1 MANSYTKTLTV
12 GLIAASINL
21 IPFLST
27 ETARAGVLSGDWY
40 YSIDS
45 FNDSMSGYNVGG
57 TIYEIYGMAIK
68 QTADEVIFAVN
79 SHLPYEGTTS
89 DYAED
94 NHIGWGDLF
103 LNFSGQTLD
112 AASGAG
118 QLFGIRWANNND
130 SGVSELGLYNNV
142 TAKTIAQEN
151 GLLLTDA
158 SLRGSNNWIRNHGGN
173 PTIGDLSAEDPYFN
187 PDHHIQNVIASG
199 TKIGDVNLMND
210 ITNLGLNFGQFGAT
224 GTQTLAFSVAR
235 SLLPDGFFTAHLAP
249 ECDND
254 VIAMVNQLFVVEP
267 PSPNPS
273 DIPEPTTA
281 LSVVAV
287 GLLMGASK
295 LRRRNSTLSK
305 LG

>member
-12 GLIAASINL
+12 GLITASINL
-21 IPFLST
+21 VPFLST

-45 FNDSMSGYNVGG
+45 FNDSMSGNHVGG
-57 TIYEIYGMAIK
+57 TIYEIYGMAMK

-79 SHLPYEGTTS
+79 SNLPYEGTDS
-89 DYAED
+89 QYAQD
-94 NHIGWGDLF
+94 NHVGWGDLL
-103 LNFSGQTLD
+103 LNFTGQTLD
-112 AASGAG
+112 VASGAA

-151 GLLLTDA
+151 GLLLTD
-158 SLRGSNNWIRNHGGN
+158 LRGYNNWVRNKGGN
-173 PTIGDLSAEDPYFN
+173 PTIGDLGAEDPYFN
-187 PDHHIQNVIASG
+187 QNQHIPNVIASG
-199 TKIGDVNLMND
+199 TKIGEVNLIND
-210 ITNLGLNFGQFGAT
+210 LTHLGLNFGQFGAT

-235 SLLPDGFFTAHLAP
+235 SLLPDGSFIAHLAP

-254 VIAMVNQLFVVEP
+254 VVAMIGQLYPVEP
-267 PSPNPS
+267 PISKV
-273 DIPEPTTA
+273 PEPATA
-281 LSVVAV
+281 LPVVAV

-295 LRRRNSTLSK
+295 LRGENSSLSK
-305 LG
+305 LS

>member
-1 MANSYTKTLTV
+1 MANLHTKTLTV

-21 IPFLST
+21 IPFLTT

-45 FNDSMSGYNVGG
+45 FNDSMSGYDVGG
-57 TIYEIYGMAIK
+57 TIYEIYGMAMK

-79 SHLPYEGTTS
+79 SHLPYDGRIG
-89 DYAED
+89 DYAES
-94 NHIGWGDLF
+94 NPVGWGDLL
-103 LNFSGQTLD
+103 LNFTGQTLD
-112 AASGAG
+112 AASAAG

-142 TAKTIAQEN
+142 TAKTVAQEN

-158 SLRGSNNWIRNHGGN
+158 SLRGYNNWIRNHGGN
-173 PTIGDLSAEDPYFN
+173 PTIGDLTAADPYFN
-187 PDHHIQNVIASG
+187 PNHHIQNVIDSG
-199 TKIGDVNLMND
+199 TKIGEVNLIND
-210 ITNLGLNFGQFGAT
+210 IASLGLNFGQFGGT
-224 GTQTLAFSVAR
+224 GAQTLAFSVAR

-254 VIAMVNQLFVVEP
+254 VIALVNELSVVETPLP
-267 PSPNPS
+267 PKT
-273 DIPEPTTA
+273 PEPATA
-281 LSVVAV
+281 LSVFAV
-287 GLLMGASK
+287 GLLMGASQ

>member
-21 IPFLST
+21 VPFLST
-27 ETARAGVLSGDWY
+27 ETVHAGVLSGDWY

-45 FNDSMSGYNVGG
+45 FNDSMSGNHVGG
-57 TIYEIYGMAIK
+57 TIYEIYGMAMK

-79 SHLPYEGTTS
+79 SHLPYEGTDS
-89 DYAED
+89 QYAQD
-94 NHIGWGDLF
+94 NHVGWGDLL
-103 LNFSGQTLD
+103 LNFTGQTLD
-112 AASGAG
+112 VASGAA

-158 SLRGSNNWIRNHGGN
+158 SLRSYNNWVRSKGGN
-173 PTIGDLSAEDPYFN
+173 PTIGDLGAEDPYFN
-187 PDHHIQNVIASG
+187 QNQHIPNVIASG
-199 TKIGDVNLMND
+199 TKIGEVNLINN
-210 ITNLGLNFGQFGAT
+210 IASLGLNFGQFGAT

-254 VIAMVNQLFVVEP
+254 VIAMVNQFFVVEP
-267 PSPNPS
+267 PSPTPS
-273 DIPEPTTA
+273 DIPEPATA

-295 LRRRNSTLSK
+295 LRRENSPLSK